1 MLATKGIFLLF
12 EILLYLD
19 SCSVLFFDR
28 LLEYI
33 HGVLCCCFFGY
44 KKICFN
50 LLFSSKQGLPS
61 ETTCSFTGQLGRSL
75 FPASE
80 LVTIPTCFSLLG
92 NFFENNLVVV
102 SKMYFLF
109 F

>member
-33 HGVLCCCFFGY
+33 HGVVVFLGIRRSVL
-44 KKICFN
+44 ICFLVASRDCHLKPLALSQGN
-50 LLFSSKQGLPS
+50 WEGVCSQLVNWLLYLHASLYSAISS
-61 ETTCSFTGQLGRSL
+61 R
-75 FPASE
+75 
-80 LVTIPTCFSLLG
+80 II
-92 NFFENNLVVV
+92 
-102 SKMYFLF
+102 
-109 F
+109 